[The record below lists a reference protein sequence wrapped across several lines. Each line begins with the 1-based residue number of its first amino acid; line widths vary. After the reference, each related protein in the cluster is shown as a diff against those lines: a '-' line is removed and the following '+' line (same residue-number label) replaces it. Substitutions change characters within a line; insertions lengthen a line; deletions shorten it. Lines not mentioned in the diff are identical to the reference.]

1 MSGCDVHRRVTFRAG
16 ALSTLVLLLPLGA
29 CYQPQALDA
38 RSVLNDVAQE
48 QKALRVPRASAAG
61 AGGGTVPAEG
71 EQGLGEDE
79 AVALALKLN
88 PDLRAQRRQIGIAEG
103 EVVAA
108 GALKNPT
115 VDLDLL
121 HLEDFG
127 NNKSWA
133 VTLGWEPPQPGVRAA
148 RKAAAYA
155 QVDAVKQD
163 IAEAEWQTA
172 MAVRIAH
179 TNLRAVAEDRALL
192 ESAIATRQHI
202 GELVQKRMGG
212 GASTRIDLIVAQLA
226 VTDTEH
232 DRDELAAREIETSRL
247 LGQLIGTMEPMRT
260 MGAVTEEMRSP
271 PAPDKLVDAALA
283 TRPALVAEQARFSQR
298 EETIRLQHAL
308 AWPWFKLTAAPRY
321 RLDRSQDQPNGYSVG
336 VSVTVPLLDQNQGP
350 IHVAE
355 ATRDQERELFRKLA
369 SSIHLEVQAALD
381 KIAFRRRTLDRYR
394 AVVLPGLGV
403 HEKLLATA
411 AAGGQ
416 LDVVA
421 VLRAEDAI
429 LRARREYIELR
440 LAHRQA
446 WLALERVVGLRIAGE
461 GPEAPAAPV
470 PGTPAP
476 APAVA
481 PPEPASARP

>member
-1 MSGCDVHRRVTFRAG
+1 MSGSEVTTRRTPRERRRSRALVT
-16 ALSTLVLLLPLGA
+16 LTTLLPLGA

-38 RSVLNDVAQE
+38 RAVLTDVEQE
-48 QKALRVPRASAAG
+48 QKAAKLTRGSLGSRQGGGG
-61 AGGGTVPAEG
+61 AGLPNDAAN
-71 EQGLGEDE
+71 GLSEDE
-79 AVALALKLN
+79 AVALALKMN
-88 PDLRAQRRQIGIAEG
+88 PDLRAARRQLGIAEG

-115 VDLDLL
+115 VDLDAL
-121 HLEDFG
+121 HLEELS
-127 NNKSWA
+127 KRKAWA
-133 VTLGWEPPQPGVRAA
+133 VTLGWEPPQPVVRAA
-148 RKAAAYA
+148 RRAAASA

-172 MAVRIAH
+172 MTVRAAH
-179 TNLRAVAEDRALL
+179 TGLRAVAEDRALL

-226 VTDTEH
+226 VADTEH
-232 DRDELAAREIETSRL
+232 DRDEVSARELEAARL
-247 LGQLIGTMEPMRT
+247 LGQLLGSVDPVQAT
-260 MGAVTEEMRSP
+260 GAIVEDTRSP
-271 PAPDKLVDAALA
+271 PALEKLVDAALV
-283 TRPALVAEQARFSQR
+283 TRPALVAEQARFAQR
-298 EETIRLQHAL
+298 EQTIRLQHAL
-308 AWPWFKLTAAPRY
+308 AWPWFKFTAAPRY
-321 RLDRSQDQPNGYSVG
+321 RSDDSQPQPNDFSLG

-350 IHVAE
+350 IRVAE
-355 ATRDQERELFRKLA
+355 ATRDQERELFRKVA
-369 SSIHLEVQAALD
+369 STIHLEVQAALD

-394 AVVLPGLGV
+394 AVVLPGLSA

-421 VLRAEDAI
+421 VLRAQDAI

-446 WLALERVVGLRIAGE
+446 WLDLERAVGLRIAGE
-461 GPEAPAAPV
+461 GPASPTEPAT
-470 PGTPAP
+470 TPAP
-476 APAVA
+476 PAPA
-481 PPEPASARP
+481 RP